1 MGKAVN
7 LVMSAFV
14 LFGLVFIGVVVFRV
28 EAKPSPPPTVQ
39 QLANGDTTDTI
50 YARCKRWAQ
59 DGWSQHHV
67 AVTIATYVAGNSFS
81 TAEKNAALDAC
92 AHGFN
97 AG

>member
-1 MGKAVN
+1 MRKALN

-14 LFGLVFIGVVVFRV
+14 LFGLVFIGVVAFRLGT
-28 EAKPSPPPTVQ
+28 KPSRPAVQ

-50 YARCKRWAQ
+50 YAQCKQRAD

-67 AVTIATYVAGNSFS
+67 AVTIATYVESNNFT
-81 TAEKNAALDAC
+81 TADKNAALDAC
-92 AHGFN
+92 AHGFS